1 MNDPNYL
8 VISSTI
14 DYSTDLICCELER
27 RGQNY
32 LRINRD
38 HFSEYQ
44 ILYTLQ
50 NDSLSIKMGDYAFT
64 VTPSRLKSVYFRAPV
79 FLRNMGKPYTLQ
91 EQLYKSQWSSFIR
104 NLILFDSVTWV
115 NHPVSIYGAE
125 NKLYQLKIAQR
136 CCFPVPETYV
146 GNTLPKSIQPE
157 RTYIVKSLDTALF
170 YDNGQEMFTYSTM
183 IGGQELL
190 NAEIRSAP
198 IIVQEYLCDK
208 TDIRATVI
216 GDTIFAVSITKN
228 GCNIEGDWRKNEKES
243 LKYSPIDL
251 PMSVQEQIKELMRKL
266 GLHFGGIDLA
276 LVNGTYYFIE
286 INPTGEWGWLVSTTK
301 LPIDIAIAEFLVAGG
316 VS

>member
-1 MNDPNYL
+1 MSDVNYL

-27 RGQNY
+27 RGLNY

-44 ILYTLQ
+44 IVYTLQ
-50 NDSLSIKMGDYAFT
+50 KDLLSIKLGDYAFAI
-64 VTPSRLKSVYFRAPV
+64 TPSKLKSVYFRAPV

-104 NLILFDSVTWV
+104 NLISFDNVTWV

-136 CCFPVPETYV
+136 CGFPVPETYV
-146 GNTLPKSIQPE
+146 GNTLPENIHPE
-157 RTYIVKSLDTALF
+157 RTYIVKSLDTAFF

-183 IGGQELL
+183 ISGQELL
-190 NAEIRSAP
+190 NAEIQSAP
-198 IIVQEYLCDK
+198 VIVQEYLRDK

-216 GDTIFAVSITKN
+216 GDAIFAVTITKN
-228 GCNIEGDWRKNEKES
+228 GCNIEGDWRKNEKEC

-251 PMSVQEQIKELMRKL
+251 PVTVQEQIRELMHKL

-276 LVNGTYYFIE
+276 VVKDTYYFIE
-286 INPTGEWGWLVSTTK
+286 INPTGEWGWLVPTTK
-301 LPIDIAIAEFLVAGG
+301 LPIDKAIVEFLVAGDI
-316 VS
+316 

>member
-1 MNDPNYL
+1 VNDVNYL

-27 RGQNY
+27 RGLNY

-50 NDSLSIKMGDYAFT
+50 KDSLSIKLGGYAFAIS
-64 VTPSRLKSVYFRAPV
+64 PSKLKSVYFRAPV

-104 NLILFDSVTWV
+104 NLISFDNTTWV
-115 NHPVSIYGAE
+115 NHPVSIYAAE

-136 CCFPVPETYV
+136 CCLSVPETYV
-146 GNTLPKSIQPE
+146 GNTLPETIQSA

-183 IGGQELL
+183 ISGQELL
-190 NAEIRSAP
+190 NAEIQSAP

-228 GCNIEGDWRKNEKES
+228 GCNIEGDWRKSEKES

-251 PMSVQEQIKELMRKL
+251 PVNVQEHIRELMHKL
-266 GLHFGGIDLA
+266 GLRFGGIDLA
-276 LVNGTYYFIE
+276 LVNDTYYFIE

-301 LPIDIAIAEFLVAGG
+301 FPIDKAIAEYLVSGG
-316 VS
+316 V

>member
-1 MNDPNYL
+1 
-8 VISSTI
+8 
-14 DYSTDLICCELER
+14 
-27 RGQNY
+27 
-32 LRINRD
+32 
-38 HFSEYQ
+38 
-44 ILYTLQ
+44 
-50 NDSLSIKMGDYAFT
+50 
-64 VTPSRLKSVYFRAPV
+64 
-79 FLRNMGKPYTLQ
+79 MGKPYTLQ

-104 NLILFDSVTWV
+104 NLILFDNVAWV
-115 NHPVSIYGAE
+115 NHPVSIYRAE

-183 IGGQELL
+183 ISGQELS

-243 LKYSPIDL
+243 LMYSPIDL
-251 PMSVQEQIKELMRKL
+251 PMGVQKQIKELMRKL

-276 LVNGTYYFIE
+276 MVNGTYYFIE
-286 INPTGEWGWLVSTTK
+286 INPTGEWGWLVSTSK